1 MIQLIALTLS
11 LATTPVQ
18 SLADTICEE
27 VRTVL
32 QESVKDG
39 VLTNK
44 EAREITVRCFFS
56 DLTSPEW
63 YVFHYSYPH
72 PL

>member
-11 LATTPVQ
+11 LSTIPVH

-32 QESVKDG
+32 QESVEDG

-44 EAREITVRCFFS
+44 EAGEITVRCFFS
-56 DLTSPEW
+56 DLTSPE
-63 YVFHYSYPH
+63 
-72 PL
+72 